1 VVPFDDGWGSL
12 DFEPPRLETVVTS
25 EPARSL
31 ISTNDSPDVP
41 FEQSIN
47 PYKGCEHGCV
57 YCFARQT
64 HPYLGLSAGLDF
76 ESKIFSKPNAPE
88 LLRREL
94 AGKRYRCRVLVLG
107 ANTDPY
113 QPVEKRLGLTR
124 RILEV
129 LRDHRHPVSVVT
141 KSNLVLRDLD
151 LLAAMAADRLASVLV
166 SVTTLDREL
175 ARRMEPRAPTPG
187 RRLETIRTLD
197 DAGVPTGVL
206 ASPMIPGLNDA
217 ELDRIL
223 EAAAVAGASVAGTI
237 LLRLPHEVK
246 DLFVAW
252 LETHYPNRAKRVQRL
267 LREAHDGKIYQAE
280 WGRRMQGTGE
290 YADLL
295 RRRFDLACRRLGL
308 DPCREADL
316 DVTRFR
322 VPGRP
327 GKQRRLFS

>member
-12 DFEPPRLETVVTS
+12 DLEPPRLETVVTS

-94 AGKRYRCRVLVLG
+94 ARKRYRCRVLVLG

-151 LLAAMAADRLASVLV
+151 LLAAMAAERLASVLV

-206 ASPMIPGLNDA
+206 VSPMIPGLNDA

-223 EAAAVAGASVAGTI
+223 EAAAVAGASVTGTI